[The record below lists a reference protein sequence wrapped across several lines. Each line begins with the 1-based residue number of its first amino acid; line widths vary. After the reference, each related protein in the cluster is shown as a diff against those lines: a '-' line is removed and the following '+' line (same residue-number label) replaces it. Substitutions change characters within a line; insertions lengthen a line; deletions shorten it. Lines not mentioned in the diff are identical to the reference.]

1 LADRLRR
8 DYRYAGCNIRR
19 RRAPNLRFFRRV
31 FVRLSWSRKR
41 PLSSSAVSRRA
52 IRPSTLGRKTYPFAG
67 VDWTAKT
74 NGLHQTHGLAPE
86 SLSARRARPH
96 RRPPINHTGQLP
108 RRWEKLKTFGDALLR
123 RPEAD
128 RQSRSL
134 PQICDSV
141 CAPQRICPAGNS
153 FIFSRPSDAIRTTR
167 ACTRAYLSTRSRQH
181 ADPSFDPRI

>member
-67 VDWTAKT
+67 VDWTAK
-74 NGLHQTHGLAPE
+74 NAPE

-96 RRPPINHTGQLP
+96 RRPPINHTGQLL
-108 RRWEKLKTFGDALLR
+108 RRREKLKTFGDALLR

-128 RQSRSL
+128 RQSRPL

-181 ADPSFDPRI
+181 EDPSFDPRI